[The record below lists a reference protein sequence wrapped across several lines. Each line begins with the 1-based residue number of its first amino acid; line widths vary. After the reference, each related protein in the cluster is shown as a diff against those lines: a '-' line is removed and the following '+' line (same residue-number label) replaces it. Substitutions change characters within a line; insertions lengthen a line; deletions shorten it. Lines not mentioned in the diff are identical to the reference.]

1 MLPSPMTDIG
11 VWPSTGAGQPT
22 GPHPFLQQPSVA
34 KSSSVRG
41 GAGLRSADSMLTGM
55 LTGLLFC
62 RLSEAQSHSR
72 FPGPLA
78 LTIFPL
84 PSSKRLLESWM
95 QELCCRWVPWHRRP
109 PFTACVSAEA
119 TETLVVAAA
128 TMLLSVGT
136 PLCLQIKQ
144 KLAVSHKCCLEEN
157 VLHLL
162 RSCPESLMAQRISC
176 EWRDTAITGKPRL
189 CLEHLLSIPPWSPRP
204 SVALWFRARGQSVGM
219 NTRQNLFSSIGL
231 GN

>member
-1 MLPSPMTDIG
+1 
-11 VWPSTGAGQPT
+11 
-22 GPHPFLQQPSVA
+22 
-34 KSSSVRG
+34 
-41 GAGLRSADSMLTGM
+41 
-55 LTGLLFC
+55 
-62 RLSEAQSHSR
+62 
-72 FPGPLA
+72 
-78 LTIFPL
+78 
-84 PSSKRLLESWM
+84 M

-162 RSCPESLMAQRISC
+162 RCTSILSRGTPFYHSFPSRNENYFLNITYFCDYLVNQGHFSTLAVYQLGKSVVGSQRHEVTLFPEKKMKNHGAI
-176 EWRDTAITGKPRL
+176 WRLYRGKKTVY
-189 CLEHLLSIPPWSPRP
+189 S
-204 SVALWFRARGQSVGM
+204 
-219 NTRQNLFSSIGL
+219 
-231 GN
+231 

>member
-62 RLSEAQSHSR
+62 RLS
-72 FPGPLA
+72 
-78 LTIFPL
+78 
-84 PSSKRLLESWM
+84 RLLESWM